1 MRKLLKNALVLFVTG
16 TVGFAAAK
24 VHDGTAK
31 LVVTE
36 SVQSQ
41 LVVTEPAVN
50 PPETEI
56 HLLGVTPEGVKV
68 YRLRQA
74 KFIVPAYVA
83 VAPNGSVAIR

>member
-1 MRKLLKNALVLFVTG
+1 MLKTLKNALVLCVVG
-16 TVGFAAAK
+16 VVGFAAAK
-24 VHDGTAK
+24 IHDGTAK
-31 LVVTE
+31 LVIAE
-36 SVQSQ
+36 SAQSQ
-41 LVVTEPAVN
+41 LVATEPVVN

-56 HLLGVTPEGVKV
+56 NLLGVTPEGVKV